1 MFRPKK
7 KKELSLVE
15 ELKELE
21 LLEKSEM
28 VDIPDL
34 ENDDLIE
41 ENSLSVI
48 VRCLNPSVHKVGGL
62 VKALPPIWGMEDRV
76 HGRGVGA
83 DRPDFLRKIPFW
95 IRIRGLPV
103 HLLKKQAVESL
114 VKPLGKVETV
124 ELHAKNSLS
133 VEYVRALVW
142 INSDEP
148 LQFRRIARF
157 KCPLQGQPQ
166 GQPLRRNIPAK
177 TFAEEGSGSRKGTQK
192 GTQPKEG
199 IVPRPSQSRAVS
211 MRRTSNTSGQRRKTD
226 RKGKGIANDSIQVW
240 KQKEVPETPK
250 RTNSKSTGESSV
262 PVNRRSSS
270 SGKKNSYCT
279 RSPSSGPP
287 KEPISVFERLG
298 NNEDRPPEVFG
309 LNAQLEPRNSGSKD
323 LSAQKDS
330 HEGRSSKGSKS
341 PPQFLSVLGPYPE
354 APRGRKGVVWKQ
366 QTPKDAV

>member
-1 MFRPKK
+1 
-7 KKELSLVE
+7 
-15 ELKELE
+15 
-21 LLEKSEM
+21 
-28 VDIPDL
+28 
-34 ENDDLIE
+34 
-41 ENSLSVI
+41 
-48 VRCLNPSVHKVGGL
+48 
-62 VKALPPIWGMEDRV
+62 
-76 HGRGVGA
+76 
-83 DRPDFLRKIPFW
+83 
-95 IRIRGLPV
+95 
-103 HLLKKQAVESL
+103 
-114 VKPLGKVETV
+114 
-124 ELHAKNSLS
+124 
-133 VEYVRALVW
+133 
-142 INSDEP
+142 
-148 LQFRRIARF
+148 
-157 KCPLQGQPQ
+157 
-166 GQPLRRNIPAK
+166 
-177 TFAEEGSGSRKGTQK
+177 
-192 GTQPKEG
+192 
-199 IVPRPSQSRAVS
+199 

-250 RTNSKSTGESSV
+250 GTNSKSTGESSV

-298 NNEDRPPEVFG
+298 NNEDRPPKVFG
-309 LNAQLEPRNSGSKD
+309 LNAKLEPRNSGSKD

>member
-1 MFRPKK
+1 MAGLY
-7 KKELSLVE
+7 LSINYNQW
-15 ELKELE
+15 
-21 LLEKSEM
+21 S
-28 VDIPDL
+28 P
-34 ENDDLIE
+34 
-41 ENSLSVI
+41 
-48 VRCLNPSVHKVGGL
+48 NP
-62 VKALPPIWGMEDRV
+62 E
-76 HGRGVGA
+76 
-83 DRPDFLRKIPFW
+83 PDFLRKIPFW

-114 VKPLGKVETV
+114 VGPLGKVETV

-133 VEYVRALVW
+133 VEYVRTLVW

-157 KCPLQGQPQ
+157 KSGEVIPTELEYERLIKICFLCKRLTHDQTRCPLQGQPQ

-177 TFAEEGSGSRKGTQK
+177 KFAEEGSGSRKGTQK

-211 MRRTSNTSGQRRKTD
+211 TRRTSNTSGQRRKTD

>member
-1 MFRPKK
+1 
-7 KKELSLVE
+7 
-15 ELKELE
+15 
-21 LLEKSEM
+21 
-28 VDIPDL
+28 
-34 ENDDLIE
+34 
-41 ENSLSVI
+41 
-48 VRCLNPSVHKVGGL
+48 
-62 VKALPPIWGMEDRV
+62 MEDRV

-83 DRPDFLRKIPFW
+83 DRVQFIFHSDRDLHHVLTRGPWFVNGWIPDFLRKIPFW

-157 KCPLQGQPQ
+157 KSGEVIPTELEYERLIKICQPQ

-240 KQKEVPETPK
+240 KQKKFRNTK
-250 RTNSKSTGESSV
+250 RTNSRARRILRSSQ
-262 PVNRRSSS
+262 RRSSS
-270 SGKKNSYCT
+270 S
-279 RSPSSGPP
+279 
-287 KEPISVFERLG
+287 ERKTLTVL
-298 NNEDRPPEVFG
+298 DHLPPETMKTDLPVFG

-323 LSAQKDS
+323 LSQKDS
-330 HEGRSSKGSKS
+330 HEGRSSKEAKAPS
-341 PPQFLSVLGPYPE
+341 LSALGPYP
-354 APRGRKGVVWKQ
+354 
-366 QTPKDAV
+366 